1 MGPQGSAGPT
11 GAQGPVGPQGLTGV
25 TGATGPEIS
34 STLIDTIWVGG
45 ALSSL
50 ANGAAVPFD
59 NIRTDRGNISYN
71 QGTREFIINE
81 TGYYLVNWWIAT
93 GGIPAPSTINF
104 ALRLNGVTQSQSASP
119 LGTGQVSGTAVV
131 RVAQAP
137 STLTLVNDSGAAISI
152 PATAAQ
158 GDITIVKVASL
169 P

>member
-34 STLIDTIWVGG
+34 STLIDAIWVTGG
-45 ALSSL
+45 LSSL

-131 RVAQAP
+131 WVAQAP